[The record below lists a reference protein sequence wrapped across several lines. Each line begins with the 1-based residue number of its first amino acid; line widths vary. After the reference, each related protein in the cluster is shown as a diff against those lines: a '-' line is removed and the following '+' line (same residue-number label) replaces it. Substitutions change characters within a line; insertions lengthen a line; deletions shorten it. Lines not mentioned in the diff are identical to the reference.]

1 MRLVTA
7 GIVVLSLLL
16 AGCSGK
22 AATSPSNVNMTVT
35 GKVTG
40 ISSEYG
46 NAYTSIGPDRYD
58 ELNLSAGETV
68 LIAFADEP
76 LRLTLGTDYADVDPG
91 ELVAVLHAEGLTL
104 AIRDGNFTQTH
115 GIAVGDTFTLQ
126 PPTDER

>member
-1 MRLVTA
+1 M
-7 GIVVLSLLL
+7 SLLL

-22 AATSPSNVNMTVT
+22 AATSPSKVNMTVT

-68 LIAFADEP
+68 FTA
-76 LRLTLGTDYADVDPG
+76 DPG
-91 ELVAVLHAEGLTL
+91 DL
-104 AIRDGNFTQTH
+104 ARH
-115 GIAVGDTFTLQ
+115 GHVDVRRRGCRLS
-126 PPTDER
+126 R